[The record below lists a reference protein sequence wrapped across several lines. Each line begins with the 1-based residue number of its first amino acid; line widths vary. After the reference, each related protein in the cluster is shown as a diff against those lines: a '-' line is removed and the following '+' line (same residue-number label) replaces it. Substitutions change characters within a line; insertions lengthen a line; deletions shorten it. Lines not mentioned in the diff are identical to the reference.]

1 LAGGADPMRERD
13 IDEPDAEI
21 VRRLVEYQHIDVPA
35 RRSLPHGRA
44 PLSLVVKAI
53 IEIVSEAGSY
63 PKGLRSSDSYA
74 GGILVR
80 GERGYEI
87 HWKAEVGVA
96 RFATLGVKRYSSIEA
111 AARAY
116 ALREWPGG
124 IDGVPIDKTC

>member
-1 LAGGADPMRERD
+1 MRERD
-13 IDEPDAEI
+13 IDESGSEI

-44 PLSLVVKAI
+44 PLNLVVNAI
-53 IEIVSEAGSY
+53 IEIVSESGSY
-63 PKGLRSSDSYA
+63 PRGIYASDPYA

-87 HWKAEVGVA
+87 HRQAEVGLM
-96 RFATLGVKRYSSIEA
+96 RFATVGVKRYPSLKA

-116 ALREWPGG
+116 ASQEWPDG
-124 IDGVPIDKTC
+124 IDGVPIDAGEDL